1 MVVEKKGSKNG
12 SFFDNHFKVI
22 VRLADNR
29 LGGSSNLKSEVKN
42 LQREVNVMA
51 YPETNFCRQEEM
63 SICTAGCQKQQIDC
77 SYYEKSQHANRCM
90 YFIFDEY
97 CDSLKAQM
105 SSAAVVV
112 TSSRY

>member
-1 MVVEKKGSKNG
+1 MGLNSDIE
-12 SFFDNHFKVI
+12 
-22 VRLADNR
+22 L
-29 LGGSSNLKSEVKN
+29 EVKN

-51 YPETNFCRQEEM
+51 HPETNFCKQEEM

-77 SYYEKSQHANRCM
+77 SFYEKSQHANRCM

-105 SSAAVVV
+105 NSAAVVI
-112 TSSRY
+112 SSRY

>member
-1 MVVEKKGSKNG
+1 MGR
-12 SFFDNHFKVI
+12 FFDKHYKVI
-22 VRLADNR
+22 DSSADNR
-29 LGGSSNLKSEVKN
+29 SRGKFRIFWSEVKN

-51 YPETNFCRQEEM
+51 HPETNFCKQEEM
-63 SICTAGCQKQQIDC
+63 CICTAGCQKQQTDC

-105 SSAAVVV
+105 DSAAVV